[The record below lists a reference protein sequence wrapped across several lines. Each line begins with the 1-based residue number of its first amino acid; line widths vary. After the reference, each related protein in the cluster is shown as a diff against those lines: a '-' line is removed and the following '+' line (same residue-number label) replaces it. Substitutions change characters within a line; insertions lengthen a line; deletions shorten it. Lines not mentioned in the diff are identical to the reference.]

1 MTDFQ
6 FYLMRNLERVFCV
19 LALMVLAGA
28 LAPYLFAFR
37 SGIEMNRD
45 FADEVDSGN
54 IKFQAAT
61 LTIYSIGL
69 LYILAERV
77 RLPKLLIGN
86 WALLALTGFALFSA
100 LWSY

>member
-1 MTDFQ
+1 
-6 FYLMRNLERVFCV
+6 
-19 LALMVLAGA
+19 
-28 LAPYLFAFR
+28 
-37 SGIEMNRD
+37 MNRD

-69 LYILAERV
+69 LYILSERV

-86 WALLALTGFALFSA
+86 WAS
-100 LWSY
+100 WR